1 MIAQLPIDLFVLVV
15 LFVLSAAV
23 GRKLLVQYFRIEF
36 PDAGTEW
43 ILSVGIGLLFYST
56 AVFIAGMLGAVYGG
70 LFIGFFGLSFVWCFD
85 ELKRLYRAAADLL
98 RKIRDMRPDSFEFLM
113 FALIA
118 VAIIANFVFNYSPPV
133 QTREMMYDLTLPK
146 IYLENHKIID
156 VTDKS
161 VYYYPFHIH
170 MLYLLA
176 MAVRGALLAKLI
188 HFSLGILCLLTVYQL
203 ADRFFG
209 RKAALFASA
218 IFYLM
223 PMTASLSGT
232 ANIDFG
238 TLLFG
243 LLSVSSFLLWI
254 GKGAGRFLYLG
265 AFFSGAA
272 LGTKV
277 TGMSTML
284 CYILLFF
291 LYSFFY
297 FREPFIKV
305 FKRSILVGCF
315 CFFGFSSWIVRN
327 IVYTDNPVMPI
338 PIDMLGWSGHEN
350 VHLEMDLSLDREGK
364 LTPADRARGYHN
376 ILFGDFIYGG
386 GPLVFAFLLPAFI
399 SGPSRRKCRYLAW
412 AALLNYVLLFN
423 MLPQPNKFYEN
434 RYYMLSYVLCAIISG
449 EGMRLLLTS
458 YWRSFV
464 PKILIALCL
473 FFPGL
478 LLSILFGMKR
488 LPVFFGIQSAHSY
501 VENSMIHYGNID
513 FANKNLPEGS
523 RVLEVGGAAVHA
535 FYWDARVVSPLL
547 SLYQGKEGDVLM
559 DALEN
564 AGITHLIVFKYYP
577 KLEKNNERMPSSLQE
592 LLQVFASLDSVCRN
606 NFEVLYEE
614 GDFVLYRASG
624 LM

>member
-1 MIAQLPIDLFVLVV
+1 MIVQLPIDLFVLAV

-23 GRKLLVQYFRIEF
+23 GRKLLVRYLRFEF
-36 PDAGTEW
+36 SDEGTEW
-43 ILSVGIGLLFYST
+43 ILSAGTGLLFYST
-56 AVFIAGMLGAVYGG
+56 VVFIAGMLGAVYGG
-70 LFIGFFGLSFVWCFD
+70 LFVGFFCISFVWCFD
-85 ELKRLYRAAADLL
+85 ELKRLYRSTIDLL
-98 RKIRDMRPDSFEFLM
+98 KRVRGIRLGSFEFLM

-156 VTDKS
+156 ITDKS

-203 ADRFFG
+203 ANRFFG
-209 RKAALFASA
+209 RKTALFASA

-243 LLSVSSFLLWI
+243 LLSVSSFLLWM

-277 TGMSTML
+277 TGMSTVL
-284 CYILLFF
+284 CYILLFL

-338 PIDMLGWSGHEN
+338 PIHMLGWSGHEAAQRE
-350 VHLEMDLSLDREGK
+350 VDQSMAKEGMLSGRLRLSL
-364 LTPADRARGYHN
+364 
-376 ILFGDFIYGG
+376 
-386 GPLVFAFLLPAFI
+386 
-399 SGPSRRKCRYLAW
+399 
-412 AALLNYVLLFN
+412 
-423 MLPQPNKFYEN
+423 
-434 RYYMLSYVLCAIISG
+434 
-449 EGMRLLLTS
+449 
-458 YWRSFV
+458 
-464 PKILIALCL
+464 
-473 FFPGL
+473 
-478 LLSILFGMKR
+478 
-488 LPVFFGIQSAHSY
+488 
-501 VENSMIHYGNID
+501 
-513 FANKNLPEGS
+513 
-523 RVLEVGGAAVHA
+523 
-535 FYWDARVVSPLL
+535 
-547 SLYQGKEGDVLM
+547 
-559 DALEN
+559 
-564 AGITHLIVFKYYP
+564 
-577 KLEKNNERMPSSLQE
+577 
-592 LLQVFASLDSVCRN
+592 
-606 NFEVLYEE
+606 
-614 GDFVLYRASG
+614 
-624 LM
+624 